1 MLRTMLRTMLAAA
14 IALSAPRSAAPAIAQ
29 TLIDPTPP
37 HIPESSIQR
46 AAFNILVTNFPN
58 EFRGSAIAIVP
69 YTGFQEYAAAIFTV
83 TGGQLNGQQG
93 CLMMR
98 VNDSTGDWE
107 GITIRPECTYQ
118 NLVEYGVPPENAQW
132 IMEFLR

>member
-1 MLRTMLRTMLAAA
+1 MLKHLLAAAA
-14 IALSAPRSAAPAIAQ
+14 IALAPITMSDRAIAQ
-29 TLIDPTPP
+29 TLTDPTPP

-46 AAFNILVTNFPN
+46 AAFNILVNNFPD

-69 YTGFQEYAAAIFTV
+69 YTGYQEYAAAIFTV